1 MLNMWNLEFVSLYIY
16 IYIYIYIY
24 LCNCL
29 WETAIQENF
38 WNKAAT
44 RSSYQDAFFN
54 ITVRQL
60 CWNYLKNYC
69 DGVQFLV
76 NLHVTF
82 SNFEPLLQ
90 KFKYF
95 ITALMNAEPV
105 LLQITP
111 RNVFLCSENP
121 GRILIWKN

>member
-1 MLNMWNLEFVSLYIY
+1 MKLRIY
-16 IYIYIYIY
+16 KIYVFAAVFEKQPFRKISEIK
-24 LCNCL
+24 LPS
-29 WETAIQENF
+29 EVAIRMQFSILLFGTYREM
-38 WNKAAT
+38 
-44 RSSYQDAFFN
+44 
-54 ITVRQL
+54 
-60 CWNYLKNYC
+60 KNYC
-69 DGVQFLV
+69 DGVRFLV

-111 RNVFLCSENP
+111 RNVFLCSENL
-121 GRILIWKN
+121 GKILIWKN